1 MTGLFGSTVLEV
13 AIGMAFLYLLLATF
27 CTTANEWIAA
37 VFKTRGKLLASGLK
51 QMLDGQSLTKSA
63 DGGNLLE
70 LLGSF
75 YKHPLVTGLM
85 DEGTSGEGKF
95 SYMSA
100 RSFAK
105 VVMDLVTPQQ
115 PGSITFDQLE
125 TGIKNL
131 PDGDVKTTLLALI
144 QNTNNDLQQA
154 QRAIEGWFDDT
165 MDRVSGWYKR
175 RTQLWTLI
183 VAGVLTIAT
192 NADTL
197 QIARQLWT
205 EPVLRSAVVES
216 AKERA
221 AQPRSTVNVEN
232 PNPGSPANPKDSSG
246 GSDVLT
252 DAESALLGQI
262 LGWKGVHGWGFLDW
276 FERVAGW
283 ILTILAVSLGA
294 PFWFDTLNKF
304 VNLRSAGKSPDETAK
319 TPEKPSSPP
328 ENRAA

>member
-1 MTGLFGSTVLEV
+1 
-13 AIGMAFLYLLLATF
+13 
-27 CTTANEWIAA
+27 
-37 VFKTRGKLLASGLK
+37 
-51 QMLDGQSLTKSA
+51 MLGD
-63 DGGNLLE
+63 
-70 LLGSF
+70 F

-85 DEGTSGEGKF
+85 DEGESGQGKF

-131 PDGDVKTTLLALI
+131 PDGDVKTALLALI
-144 QNTNNDLQQA
+144 QNTNNNLEQA

-197 QIARQLWT
+197 HIARQLWT

-221 AQPRSTVNVEN
+221 AQPRPPVNVGNTN
-232 PNPGSPANPKDSSG
+232 PDSRTNPKDSSG

-252 DAESALLGQI
+252 DAESALVGQI
-262 LGWKGVHGWGFLDW
+262 LGWKGVQGGGVPDW

>member
-1 MTGLFGSTVLEV
+1 
-13 AIGMAFLYLLLATF
+13 
-27 CTTANEWIAA
+27 
-37 VFKTRGKLLASGLK
+37 
-51 QMLDGQSLTKSA
+51 MLDGQRLTQSA

-70 LLGSF
+70 LLQSF

-85 DEGTSGEGKF
+85 DEGQSGEGKF

-105 VVMDLVTPQQ
+105 AIMDLVTPQQ
-115 PGSITFDQLE
+115 PGSITYDQLE

-131 PDGDVKTTLLALI
+131 PDGDVKKTLLALI
-144 QNTNNDLQQA
+144 QNTNNNLQQA

-197 QIARQLWT
+197 HIARQLWT

-216 AKERA
+216 ARERA
-221 AQPRSTVNVEN
+221 AQPRPTVNVGN
-232 PNPGSPANPKDSSG
+232 ANPGSPTNPQVTPSG
-246 GSDVLT
+246 GDGLT

-262 LGWKGVHGWGFLDW
+262 LGWKGVQGWGILDW
-276 FERVAGW
+276 FERAAGW

-319 TPEKPSSPP
+319 TPQKTGTP
-328 ENRAA
+328 A